1 MLMVDMK
8 INTRIGLGSRFILL
22 GLVAVLAAAKILI
35 TAISAIITNN
45 SNNTHNYYYCGWL
58 YCTVHVNK
66 ERQYS

>member
-45 SNNTHNYYYCGWL
+45 SNNIHNYCGWL
-58 YCTVHVNK
+58 Y
-66 ERQYS
+66 